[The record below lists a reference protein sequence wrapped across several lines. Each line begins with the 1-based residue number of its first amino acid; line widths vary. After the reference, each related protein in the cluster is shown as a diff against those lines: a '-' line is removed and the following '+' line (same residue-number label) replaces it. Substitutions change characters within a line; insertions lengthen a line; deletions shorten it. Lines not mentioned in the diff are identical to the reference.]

1 MLSINTELD
10 YRVSLCAAT
19 VCAPRGPK
27 RVASFRR
34 VRSLYGIR
42 SKVVH
47 GGPVAEETLFAWLHE
62 SFELLRTLLLD
73 AVERGAVRTEQDF
86 CCELLS

>member
-1 MLSINTELD
+1 
-10 YRVSLCAAT
+10 
-19 VCAPRGPK
+19 
-27 RVASFRR
+27 
-34 VRSLYGIR
+34 
-42 SKVVH
+42 
-47 GGPVAEETLFAWLHE
+47 LFAWLHE